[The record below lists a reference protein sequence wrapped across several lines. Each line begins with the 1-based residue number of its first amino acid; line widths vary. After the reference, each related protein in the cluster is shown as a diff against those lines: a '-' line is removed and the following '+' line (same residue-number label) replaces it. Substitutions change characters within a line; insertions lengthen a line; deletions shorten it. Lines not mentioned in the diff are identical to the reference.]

1 MQALLLALVLG
12 YSHACVYCQAL
23 DVTPG
28 TCVRNARYVGPMHP
42 STRRPPSM
50 TPVFNAAPAR

>member
-42 STRRPPSM
+42 WDCRAFR
-50 TPVFNAAPAR
+50 